1 MKVLFYTKHIDKML
15 YRQIIYKYVS
25 EHYLD
30 LKDWTITI
38 YSTNKKSNIK
48 EFMTDNNNINVKIPH
63 GITGLKS
70 VKIYIQDKSDFGL
83 IVLMNTL
90 VICHELAHAIL
101 IEVYKNNPIRKPLRN
116 NDKSGNLKG
125 KILNIWTQEV
135 HDREIENKLRLM
147 TVYYKM
153 NNWKPM
159 LLRVVDIT
167 DLV

>member
-1 MKVLFYTKHIDKML
+1 ML

-90 VICHELAHAIL
+90 VICHELAHAVEDNYGHEIYSDDR
-101 IEVYKNNPIRKPLRN
+101 IESEYN
-116 NDKSGNLKG
+116 G
-125 KILNIWTQEV
+125 KKKKLFGLLAHRGFRLPKKLFFDESYVDELDHLLYTQHV
-135 HDREIENKLRLM
+135 
-147 TVYYKM
+147 
-153 NNWKPM
+153 
-159 LLRVVDIT
+159 LLF
-167 DLV
+167 